1 MSCSTHH
8 LTQHLLHI
16 IAILLK
22 IFLLW
27 HIHGV
32 LLRVIMCHSAS
43 VFAHRHQV
51 VLHLL
56 DEVIHLA
63 TQCLVFIRTDIRLH
77 HLFIF
82 FFVFQW
88 QHGLVDVEQHSY
100 FPIVDA
106 LVLCLIGSRQFLVV
120 LSADNVFRIMTV
132 HIFVPRIP
140 VERHT
145 SLMRHHRLVSLL
157 GFTK

>member
-22 IFLLW
+22 VFLLG
-27 HIHGV
+27 HIHSIFFC
-32 LLRVIMCHSAS
+32 VIMCHSAS
-43 VFAHRHQV
+43 VFAHRHKV

-63 TQCLVFIRTDIRLH
+63 TQCLVFIRNDIRLH

-88 QHGLVDVEQHSY
+88 QHGLVDVKQHSY
-100 FPIVDA
+100 FPIMYA
-106 LVLCLIGSRQFLVV
+106 LVLCLIGCRQFLVV
-120 LSADNVFRIMTV
+120 LSADDVFRIMSV
-132 HIFVPRIP
+132 YILVPRIP

-157 GFTK
+157 GFAK